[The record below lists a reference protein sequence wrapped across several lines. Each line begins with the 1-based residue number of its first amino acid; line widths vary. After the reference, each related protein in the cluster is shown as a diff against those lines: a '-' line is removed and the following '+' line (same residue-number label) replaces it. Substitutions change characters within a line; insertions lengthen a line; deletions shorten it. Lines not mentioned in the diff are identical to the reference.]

1 MNFIHTPYSLKTRT
15 DAFIWLSHLEGD
27 LLSIRASLN
36 AGLYPPYDDKSEEP
50 EFECAVY
57 NSGMACGE
65 FLERLCGGDIN
76 PLSTTGME
84 LLSTLEHMGK
94 TLCEPVWTQAVKRG
108 RHEVI
113 ADRAICA
120 ADADGWIYG

>member
-1 MNFIHTPYSLKTRT
+1 MNVYTLSTRT
-15 DAFIWLSHLEGD
+15 DAFIWLSLLEGD

-36 AGLYPPYDDKSEEP
+36 AGLYPPYDETDDEP
-50 EFECAVY
+50 AFECAVF
-57 NSGMACGE
+57 NCGFTCGE
-65 FLERLCGGDIN
+65 FLERLDAGDIN

>member
-1 MNFIHTPYSLKTRT
+1 MNIIHTPYSLKTRT

-36 AGLYPPYDDKSEEP
+36 AGLYPPYDKSEEP

-76 PLSTTGME
+76 PLSTTGIE

-94 TLCEPVWTQAVKRG
+94 TLCEPVWTQAVKCG

-120 ADADGWIYG
+120 ADADGWIM

>member
-1 MNFIHTPYSLKTRT
+1 MNVYQLKNHT
-15 DAFIWLSHLEGD
+15 DAFIWLSLMEGD
-27 LLSIRASLN
+27 LLSIRASMN
-36 AGLYPPYDDKSEEP
+36 AGLYPSDDDDAEAP
-50 EFECAVY
+50 AFECAVY

-65 FLERLCGGDIN
+65 FLERLCGGDIG
-76 PLSTTGME
+76 PLSATGMA

-94 TLCEPVWTQAVKRG
+94 TLCEPVWTQAVNHG

-120 ADADGWIYG
+120 ADADGWI